1 MMEDPVGWL
10 SRFRKKD
17 APAVLT
23 SNTSVQEGVALEAVM
38 TTSDALIEPEAV
50 LDPRFEG
57 FKFQGAPFAPLGEW
71 AYAPVVPTEVMGLT
85 MDDDEPDWEVVGE
98 SHYLAGISR
107 IKTLIEADRSSG
119 EGSGPLYGMLVAEPG
134 NPHSKSGSAVRV
146 DLVYGHE
153 REKCG
158 YLPNDES
165 AKWQP
170 AVKSAADK
178 GLLVF
183 VRAVLSG
190 GTDDRPNLGVWLT
203 GTNREVAAIRAERKA
218 PVRDLTVAEEWV
230 NVEGVGDYQRLLSGR
245 VPRPAEVELFAW
257 DRGEG
262 VTARIDGE
270 RVGEMPSNFVS
281 KAHAALRARRQA
293 GLEPVYLTGEIRRGD
308 YVPAY
313 LAVKVPGYYEVES
326 WARSLAPEGWSRPRE
341 KEEYPYFSTAKQYQ
355 EALAVLFAKY
365 SEATRGLKAEVAFMP
380 RPAGKN
386 AGELMGVVSRDG
398 LVITEFD
405 VDHERWAGLYSDHVA
420 GNVGRLLVS
429 FSQSSNGKYRASGV
443 YKVPAPAAA
452 KAQIAAAAPSKQG
465 VERFDR

>member
-1 MMEDPVGWL
+1 MGWL

-17 APAVLT
+17 ANTPSYSSDQESARQPAKT
-23 SNTSVQEGVALEAVM
+23 TAEVAPNVETV
-38 TTSDALIEPEAV
+38 V
-50 LDPRFEG
+50 DPRFEE
-57 FKFQGAPFAPLGEW
+57 FTFQGEPFAPLGEW

-85 MDDDEPDWEVVGE
+85 MDDGESDWEVVGE

-119 EGSGPLYGMLVAEPG
+119 EDSGPLYGMLVAEPG

-158 YLPNDES
+158 YLPSGES

-183 VRAVLSG
+183 MRAVLSG
-190 GTDDRPNLGVWLT
+190 GTDDRPNFGVWLT
-203 GTNREVAAIRAERKA
+203 GTNREVAAIRAERKL
-218 PVRDLTVAEEWV
+218 PVRDLTAAEEWV
-230 NVEGVGDYQRLLSGR
+230 NVQGVGDYQGLLTGR
-245 VPRPAEVELFAW
+245 IPRFAEVELFAW

-262 VTARIDGE
+262 ITARIDGV
-270 RVGEMPSNFVS
+270 RVGDMPSRFVS

-293 GLEPVYLTGEIRRGD
+293 GLEPVCLPGEIRRGD

-326 WARSLAPEGWSRPRE
+326 WARSLAPGGWSRPRE

-355 EALAVLFAKY
+355 EALAALFAKY
-365 SEATRGLKAEVAFMP
+365 SEAARGLKAEVTFMP

-405 VDHERWAGLYSDHVA
+405 VDHERWAGVYSDHVA
-420 GNVGRLLVS
+420 GNIGRLLVS
-429 FSQSSNGKYRASGV
+429 FSQSSNGKYRANGV
-443 YKVPAPAAA
+443 YKVPKPAATE
-452 KAQIAAAAPSKQG
+452 
-465 VERFDR
+465 V